1 MTAVHA
7 ILGVALTA
15 LFGVAGLLGGW
26 RWWRAQ
32 DSPGFWRALRLAQG
46 LVVVQAVLG
55 GALLLAGRRP
65 DDKLHYLYGLLPLV
79 VGFVAEQ
86 LRLAA
91 ADTVLAARG
100 MSSSAEVGSLPA
112 AEQQSLVRGIL
123 QRELGVMCLGAVVAF
138 GLCIRAGLT

>member
-1 MTAVHA
+1 MTTVHA
-7 ILGVALTA
+7 VLGVAITV
-15 LFGVAGLLGGW
+15 LFGAAGALGGW

-46 LVVVQAVLG
+46 LLVVQAVLG

-100 MSSSAEVGSLPA
+100 MESSASVAGLPEA
-112 AEQQSLVRGIL
+112 DQRALVRAVVN
-123 QRELGVMCLGAVVAF
+123 RELGVLALGAVVAF
-138 GLCIRAGLT
+138 GLCVRAGLT

>member
-91 ADTVLAARG
+91 ADTMLAARG
-100 MSSSAEVGSLPA
+100 IESSSEVAGLPEPDQRA
-112 AEQQSLVRGIL
+112 LIVAIL
-123 QRELGVMCLGAVVAF
+123 QRELGVMAVGAGVAF

>member
-32 DSPGFWRALRLAQG
+32 DSPGFWRALRMAQG
-46 LVVVQAVLG
+46 LAVVQAVLG

-86 LRLAA
+86 LRLVA
-91 ADTVLAARG
+91 ADTVLSARG
-100 MSSSAEVGSLPA
+100 LSSSAEVGSLPT

>member
-7 ILGVALTA
+7 ILGVALTV
-15 LFGVAGLLGGW
+15 LFGVAGLLGAW

-32 DSPGFWRALRLAQG
+32 DSRGFWRALRLAQG

-65 DDKLHYLYGLLPLV
+65 V
-79 VGFVAEQ
+79 
-86 LRLAA
+86 A